1 MLLSA
6 SVHSRREQ
14 TRGHAEQLMQRVD
27 WAHLA
32 ATLSARRLLPML
44 GPRIEGMAPEGLPP
58 GQFARATAEAIES
71 NRRHAMFLQLVS
83 TSVTDAL
90 CGQGIRCTQLKGATF
105 GEAIY
110 GDCGRRQS
118 SDVDLLVA
126 PDELRAAVDVVRGLG
141 YRPPTDYVDSSGL
154 PKLHFSLVHEEHKL
168 PPIELHWRVH
178 YYDRRFACERMLAP
192 VRQPP
197 ADWRPEPIDELV
209 ALLLFYARDGFI
221 DLRLATDLSAW
232 WDVRGTGVEPGMLDE
247 LLTTYPDLRRV
258 VAAAVTVAEKI
269 VGLPSE
275 RLFADPPV
283 FGVRSRLAVRLA
295 NPNPRHISQAQ
306 LYADIG
312 LLDGL
317 LSPLGGFRAFARRQ
331 LLLPRELLEELDR
344 RSPKRRARS
353 AVGRTV
359 GMLGR
364 FALTMARVT
373 LAPRERLAPLPSQ
386 PSSFASRGRQ
396 PRATKRS

>member
-1 MLLSA
+1 VLLSA
-6 SVHSRREQ
+6 GVHSRRED
-14 TRGHAEQLMQRVD
+14 TRGQAEQLMQRVD

-32 ATLSARRLLPML
+32 AALSARRLLPTL
-44 GPRIEGMAPEGLPP
+44 GPRIEGMAPKGLPP
-58 GQFARATAEAIES
+58 GHFTRATAEAIES

-83 TSVTDAL
+83 TGVTEAL
-90 CGQGIRCTQLKGATF
+90 CGQGILCTPLKGATF
-105 GEAIY
+105 GEIIY

-126 PDELRAAVDVVRGLG
+126 PEQLRAAVDVVRGLG
-141 YRPPTDYVDSSGL
+141 YRTPTDYVDSSGL
-154 PKLHFSLVHEEHKL
+154 PKLHFSLVHEDHKL
-168 PPIELHWRVH
+168 PRIELHWRVH

-192 VRQPP
+192 MHQPP
-197 ADWRPEPIDELV
+197 GDWRPEPIDELV

-247 LLTTYPDLRRV
+247 VLAIYPDLGRV

-275 RLFADPPV
+275 RLFADRPV
-283 FGVRSRLAVRLA
+283 LGMRSRLAVRLA

-317 LSPLGGFRAFARRQ
+317 LSPPGGFRAFARRQ

-344 RSPKRRARS
+344 RSPKRLARS

-373 LAPRERLAPLPSQ
+373 LAPRERFAPLPSR
-386 PSSFASRGRQ
+386 PSSLKSGRQ
-396 PRATKRS
+396 SRATTRP